1 MFGKITKGSG
11 FRGCVEYV
19 TRKKKDG
26 PDGTPCDEW
35 RLIDS
40 GSIGR
45 EEDREEIIRSFEDNR
60 SLNPRVKN
68 PVGHISLNFDAEDA
82 DRLDDALMVEIAGK
96 YMERM
101 GIVDTPYII
110 VRHFDKAHPHC
121 HIVFSRIDNHAG
133 TISDKNDYERNKDI
147 CKDLTREYNLKISE
161 GKEKT
166 NVNRLRSAEKVKYRL
181 FHIINGAWNNP
192 GVNSWERFEKWLRAG
207 GVSVEYKYRKGTS
220 IREGVSFIYEGRKF
234 SGSKVDRNFRF
245 GNLDRHFTELQ
256 KASTRV
262 SSGQTRRQPEVQQPA
277 VTVGVSN
284 IDTSPVEEQGWSCGG
299 DNETWP
305 EFRARHPDLSP
316 KEALRRFHAKKRGS
330 NINGGFHL

>member
-40 GSIGR
+40 GSIGG

-110 VRHFDKAHPHC
+110 VRHFDKGHPHC

-133 TISDKNDYERNKDI
+133 TISDKNDYERNRDI
-147 CKDLTREYNLKISE
+147 CKDLTREYHLKISE
-161 GKEKT
+161 GKENT
-166 NVNRLRSAEKVKYRL
+166 NVNRLRGAEKAKYRL

-234 SGSKVDRNFRF
+234 SGSKVDRNFSF
-245 GNLDRHFTELQ
+245 GNLDRHFSELQ
-256 KASTRV
+256 KASIKA
-262 SSGQTRRQPEVQQPA
+262 SSPFRQAQTQQPA
-277 VTVGVSN
+277 VTITTPKV
-284 IDTSPVEEQGWSCGG
+284 DTSPVEEQGWSCGG

-330 NINGGFHL
+330 NINGGFHM

>member
-40 GSIGR
+40 GSIGG

-110 VRHFDKAHPHC
+110 VRHFDKAHPHS

-133 TISDKNDYERNKDI
+133 TISDKNDYERNRNI
-147 CKDLTREYNLKISE
+147 CKDLTREYHLKISE

-166 NVNRLRSAEKVKYRL
+166 NVNRLRGAEKVKYRL
-181 FHIINGAWNNP
+181 FHIISGAWNNP
-192 GVNSWERFEKWLRAG
+192 GVNSWERFEKWLRAR
-207 GVSVEYKYRKGTS
+207 GVSVEYKYRKGTT

-234 SGSKVDRNFRF
+234 SGSKVDRNFSF
-245 GNLDRHFTELQ
+245 GNLDRHFSELQ
-256 KASTRV
+256 KASMKA
-262 SSGQTRRQPEVQQPA
+262 SSPFRQEQTQQPA
-277 VTVGVSN
+277 VTITTPKVDS
-284 IDTSPVEEQGWSCGG
+284 SPVEEQGWSCGG
-299 DNETWP
+299 DSETWP

-330 NINGGFHL
+330 NINGGFRM

>member
-19 TRKKKDG
+19 TRKKKDS
-26 PDGTPCDEW
+26 PDGTPCNEW

-40 GSIGR
+40 GSIGG

-96 YMERM
+96 YMVRM

-133 TISDKNDYERNKDI
+133 TISDKNDYERNRNI
-147 CKDLTREYNLKISE
+147 CKDLTREYHLKI
-161 GKEKT
+161 
-166 NVNRLRSAEKVKYRL
+166 
-181 FHIINGAWNNP
+181 I
-192 GVNSWERFEKWLRAG
+192 
-207 GVSVEYKYRKGTS
+207 
-220 IREGVSFIYEGRKF
+220 
-234 SGSKVDRNFRF
+234 
-245 GNLDRHFTELQ
+245 
-256 KASTRV
+256 
-262 SSGQTRRQPEVQQPA
+262 
-277 VTVGVSN
+277 TV
-284 IDTSPVEEQGWSCGG
+284 
-299 DNETWP
+299 
-305 EFRARHPDLSP
+305 R
-316 KEALRRFHAKKRGS
+316 
-330 NINGGFHL
+330 

>member
-1 MFGKITKGSG
+1 MFGKITKGSR

-40 GSIGR
+40 GSIGG
-45 EEDREEIIRSFEDNR
+45 EEYREEIIRSFEDNR

-133 TISDKNDYERNKDI
+133 TISDKNDYERNRDI
-147 CKDLTREYNLKISE
+147 CKDLTREYHLKISE

-166 NVNRLRSAEKVKYRL
+166 NVNRLRGAEKVKYRL
-181 FHIINGAWNNP
+181 FHIINGAWNYP

-234 SGSKVDRNFRF
+234 SGSKVDRNFSF
-245 GNLDRHFTELQ
+245 GNLDRHFSELQ
-256 KASTRV
+256 KASIKA
-262 SSGQTRRQPEVQQPA
+262 SSPFRQEQTQQPA
-277 VTVGVSN
+277 VTITTPKVDS
-284 IDTSPVEEQGWSCGG
+284 SPVEEQGWSCGG
-299 DNETWP
+299 DSETWP

-330 NINGGFHL
+330 NINGGFHM

>member
-19 TRKKKDG
+19 TRRKKDA

-40 GSIGR
+40 GSIGG

-82 DRLDDALMVEIAGK
+82 ERLDDALMVEIAGK

-110 VRHFDKAHPHC
+110 VRHFDRAHPHC

-147 CKDLTREYNLKISE
+147 CKDLTREYHLKISK

-166 NVNRLRSAEKVKYRL
+166 NVNRLRGAEKVKYRL
-181 FHIINGAWNNP
+181 FHIISGAWDNP

-207 GVSVEYKYRKGTS
+207 GVSVEYKCRKGTA
-220 IREGVSFIYEGRKF
+220 IREGISFIYEGRKF
-234 SGSKVDRNFRF
+234 SGSKVDRNFSF
-245 GNLDRHFTELQ
+245 GNLDRHFSELQ
-256 KASTRV
+256 KNSMKAS
-262 SSGQTRRQPEVQQPA
+262 SPFRQEQAQQPA
-277 VTVGVSN
+277 VTIN
-284 IDTSPVEEQGWSCGG
+284 IPKVDNSPVEEQGWSCGG

>member
-1 MFGKITKGSG
+1 
-11 FRGCVEYV
+11 
-19 TRKKKDG
+19 
-26 PDGTPCDEW
+26 
-35 RLIDS
+35 
-40 GSIGR
+40 
-45 EEDREEIIRSFEDNR
+45 
-60 SLNPRVKN
+60 
-68 PVGHISLNFDAEDA
+68 
-82 DRLDDALMVEIAGK
+82 MVEIAGK

-133 TISDKNDYERNKDI
+133 TISDKNDYERNRDI

-166 NVNRLRSAEKVKYRL
+166 NVNRLRGAEKVKYRL

-207 GVSVEYKYRKGTS
+207 GVSVEYKYRKGTA
-220 IREGVSFIYEGRKF
+220 IREGISFIYEGRKF
-234 SGSKVDRNFRF
+234 SGSKVDRNFSF

-262 SSGQTRRQPEVQQPA
+262 SSGQTRRQPEVQKPA
-277 VTVGVSN
+277 VTVSVPN

-330 NINGGFHL
+330 NINGGFHM

>member
-19 TRKKKDG
+19 TRRKKDG

-40 GSIGR
+40 GSIGG

-82 DRLDDALMVEIAGK
+82 ERLDDALMVEIAGK

-133 TISDKNDYERNKDI
+133 TISDKNDYERNRDI
-147 CKDLTREYNLKISE
+147 CKDLTREYHLKISE

-166 NVNRLRSAEKVKYRL
+166 NVNRLRGAEKVKYRL

-245 GNLDRHFTELQ
+245 GNLDRHFTE
-256 KASTRV
+256 
-262 SSGQTRRQPEVQQPA
+262 
-277 VTVGVSN
+277 
-284 IDTSPVEEQGWSCGG
+284 
-299 DNETWP
+299 
-305 EFRARHPDLSP
+305 
-316 KEALRRFHAKKRGS
+316 
-330 NINGGFHL
+330 

>member
-19 TRKKKDG
+19 TRKKKDS
-26 PDGTPCDEW
+26 PDGTPCNEW

-40 GSIGR
+40 GSIGG

-110 VRHFDKAHPHC
+110 VRHFDKGHPHC

-133 TISDKNDYERNKDI
+133 TISDKNDYERNRDI

-166 NVNRLRSAEKVKYRL
+166 NVNRLRGAEKVKYRL

-220 IREGVSFIYEGRKF
+220 LREGVSFIYEGRKF
-234 SGSKVDRNFRF
+234 SGSKVDRNFSF
-245 GNLDRHFTELQ
+245 GNLDRHFAELQ
-256 KASTRV
+256 KASMKA
-262 SSGQTRRQPEVQQPA
+262 SSPFRQEQAQHPA
-277 VTVGVSN
+277 VTIITPKVDS
-284 IDTSPVEEQGWSCGG
+284 SPVEEQGWSCGG

-330 NINGGFHL
+330 NINGGFHM

>member
-19 TRKKKDG
+19 TRRKKDA

-40 GSIGR
+40 GSIGG

-121 HIVFSRIDNHAG
+121 HIVFSRIDNHAE
-133 TISDKNDYERNKDI
+133 TISDKNDYERNRNI

-166 NVNRLRSAEKVKYRL
+166 NVNRLRGAEKVKYRL

-234 SGSKVDRNFRF
+234 SGSKVDRNFSF
-245 GNLDRHFTELQ
+245 GNLDRHFSELQ
-256 KASTRV
+256 KKSMKASSPFRQE
-262 SSGQTRRQPEVQQPA
+262 QTQQSA
-277 VTVGVSN
+277 VTITTPKVDS
-284 IDTSPVEEQGWSCGG
+284 SLVEEQGWSCGG

-316 KEALRRFHAKKRGS
+316 KEALRRFHAKKRGGK
-330 NINGGFHL
+330 INGGFRI

>member
-11 FRGCVEYV
+11 FRGCIEYV
-19 TRKKKDG
+19 TRRKKDG

-40 GSIGR
+40 GSIGG
-45 EEDREEIIRSFEDNR
+45 EEDREEIIRFFEDNR

-82 DRLDDALMVEIAGK
+82 DRLDDALMVKIAGK

-110 VRHFDKAHPHC
+110 VRHFDRAHPHC

-147 CKDLTREYNLKISE
+147 CKDLTREYHLKISK

-166 NVNRLRSAEKVKYRL
+166 NVNRLRGAEKVKYRL

-207 GVSVEYKYRKGTS
+207 GVSVEYKCRKGTA

-234 SGSKVDRNFRF
+234 SGSKVDRNFSF
-245 GNLDRHFTELQ
+245 GNLDRHFSELQ
-256 KASTRV
+256 KNSMKAS
-262 SSGQTRRQPEVQQPA
+262 SPFRQEQAQQPA
-277 VTVGVSN
+277 VTIN
-284 IDTSPVEEQGWSCGG
+284 IPKVDNSPVEEQGWSCGG